1 MYKNFKGLNVEQEPQ
16 QPVVEED
23 SLDDR
28 VQYDA
33 HGFATVHHNDKF
45 YLIFNDEVV
54 GEYDTVD
61 ELKSAHE
68 HVINKIKLPEN
79 VTANIGNTSFRSD
92 GKDVYAKGR
101 IGSTDVS
108 ADTKGNAYAKGKIA
122 GGTMATAV
130 NRSGE
135 GGASFTDS
143 KGRTVSKTAGD
154 SDAWM
159 SPGPNQPSRRI
170 RAEGIDMKLEEE
182 FNKQLE
188 EGMTVNTTSNKDQG
202 VEDTVIVNADG
213 NDAKELIMML
223 KNAGIDGEVESKCGT
238 CMDTE
243 APSEMSQG
251 SEQDALMQ
259 MLQMAGMD
267 TDNVTVMPLNAD
279 CGGQHESVEED
290 LANAPDEKY
299 ADTDYMINKLAGGI
313 NKPKNMY
320 RQAADGDNP
329 MRTKAMP
336 VTDLEESL
344 MKEYNDFVPEG
355 LNIIKKAPSAD
366 AQLKVRPQPKVKKQP
381 KVPTPGT
388 LVGESEVEQLDEVL
402 PVIAG
407 AAAMAA
413 KYGPKA
419 LKALKNLTKKKVDP
433 ASLGQGVAA
442 TATGVGLAGMA
453 VDKLSK
459 KPPTAKADQKPVEED
474 HPQGLEGRGGD
485 ETNSKS
491 KKSWFIKKP
500 TAKAD
505 GKGLD
510 GKGLD
515 GRGLGS
521 DDNPTPALR
530 SPKAKADDWWDE
542 FLNSRLFD
550 D

>member
-1 MYKNFKGLNVEQEPQ
+1 MKLNEGPKIHKDHKGNHLYDTNGQMAQSFPKGREGLKMARQAMYKNFKGLNVEQEPQ

-68 HVINKIKLPEN
+68 HVINKIKL
-79 VTANIGNTSFRSD
+79 
-92 GKDVYAKGR
+92 
-101 IGSTDVS
+101 
-108 ADTKGNAYAKGKIA
+108 
-122 GGTMATAV
+122 
-130 NRSGE
+130 
-135 GGASFTDS
+135 
-143 KGRTVSKTAGD
+143 RT
-154 SDAWM
+154 
-159 SPGPNQPSRRI
+159 
-170 RAEGIDMKLEEE
+170 EGIDMKLEEE

-299 ADTDYMINKLAGGI
+299 AETDYMINKLAGGI

-336 VTDLEESL
+336 VTGLEESL

-355 LNIIKKAPSAD
+355 LNIIKKVPSAD
-366 AQLKVRPQPKVKKQP
+366 AQRKVRPQSKVKKQP

-388 LVGESEVEQLDEVL
+388 LVGESEDEQLDEVWPAL
-402 PVIAG
+402 PAF
-407 AAAMAA
+407 AAAAA

-491 KKSWFIKKP
+491 KKPWFIKKP

-505 GKGLD
+505 GRGLD
-510 GKGLD
+510 GRGLD

-521 DDNPTPALR
+521 DENPPPALR